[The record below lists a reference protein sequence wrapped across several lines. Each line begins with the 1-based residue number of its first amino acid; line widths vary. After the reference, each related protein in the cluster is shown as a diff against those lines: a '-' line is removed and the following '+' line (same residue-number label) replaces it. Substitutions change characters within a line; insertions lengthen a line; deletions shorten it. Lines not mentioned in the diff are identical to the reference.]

1 MMRLGRLM
9 RRTETYL
16 LPRGAFGIR
25 KGKPQGLKP
34 ACGALSVA
42 KAKALAYLEARPN
55 SGKAK
60 ALGLAA
66 SSGTICQLSRLSCGA
81 FLMICVCV
89 LVAGCNRH
97 REDAD
102 TVTMLIESSPNNLD
116 LRVGTDAQS
125 ERIGALV
132 FDALVKKDAHY
143 NLQPWLATS
152 WEQPDALTWMFHLRN
167 GVRFHDGRPM
177 TADDVVWTIE
187 SLVDPAYGGLITAKS
202 GSFAAV
208 DRAEARDPLT
218 VVVHLK
224 HPDAGLLFNMSDGL
238 FGVVPKG
245 AGRDFGMHPVGT
257 GAFRFVSAVEDK
269 EVLVERNTDSWAGVP
284 KLKKIRFA
292 VVPDDV
298 TTALE
303 LQKGSGDIESNAITL
318 DMVHSLRDARNL
330 VTETGPSSVVVYI
343 NFNVQDGAL
352 RDRRVRQAIA
362 CAIDRQAII
371 DALWRGKARL
381 ASSLLPPEHWASA
394 ADSELAQYPH
404 DVARAERL
412 LDAAGFHAG
421 QDGVRLRVTLK
432 TSTDE
437 TTRLMAAVMQQQ
449 LREAG
454 IDLQIRS
461 AEFGTFYADVTKGAF
476 QIYALRW
483 IGSNEDPDIF
493 RYAYGS
499 GSFPPKGGN
508 RGRYANPRVDELLA
522 MAAASTDQAAR
533 RKAYIEVQQILAEDL
548 PGIPLWYPD
557 NEVVH
562 NRRLMGIVPQGAGD
576 FDYLRTAWVR

>member
-1 MMRLGRLM
+1 MCLF
-9 RRTETYL
+9 
-16 LPRGAFGIR
+16 A
-25 KGKPQGLKP
+25 
-34 ACGALSVA
+34 
-42 KAKALAYLEARPN
+42 
-55 SGKAK
+55 
-60 ALGLAA
+60 
-66 SSGTICQLSRLSCGA
+66 
-81 FLMICVCV
+81 
-89 LVAGCNRH
+89 AGCHGH
-97 REDAD
+97 REGSG

-125 ERIGALV
+125 ERVGALI

-152 WEQPDALTWMFHLRN
+152 WEQPDALTWVFHLRN
-167 GVRFHDGRPM
+167 GVRFHDGRAM

-187 SLVDPAYGGLITAKS
+187 SLINPAYGGLITAKS

-208 DRAEARDPLT
+208 DYAEARDRLT
-218 VVVHLK
+218 VVVHLR

-269 EVLVERNTDSWAGVP
+269 EVLVERNADYWAGAP
-284 KLKKIRFA
+284 RLEKIRFA
-292 VVPDDV
+292 VVPDAI

-318 DMVHSLRDARNL
+318 DMVHSLRNAANL
-330 VTETGPSSVVVYI
+330 ATETSPSSVVIYM
-343 NFNVQDGAL
+343 NFNVQDPL
-352 RDRRVRQAIA
+352 LKDRRVRQAIA
-362 CAIDRQAII
+362 CAIDRQAIV

-381 ASSLLPPEHWASA
+381 ASALLPPEHWASA
-394 ADSELAQYPH
+394 TEAELAQYPH

-412 LDAAGFHAG
+412 LDEAGFHPG
-421 QDGVRLRVTLK
+421 RDGVRLHVTLK

-437 TTRLMAAVMQQQ
+437 TTRLMAAILQQQ

-454 IDLQIRS
+454 IDLQTRS

-499 GSFPPKGGN
+499 LSFPPKGGN

-522 MAAASTDQAAR
+522 MAAASSDQSLR
-533 RKAYIEVQQILAEDL
+533 RKAYVEVQQILAEEL

-562 NRRLMGIVPQGAGD
+562 NRRLMGVSPQGAGD

>member
-1 MMRLGRLM
+1 MMRLGRA
-9 RRTETYL
+9 L
-16 LPRGAFGIR
+16 LIAGAC
-25 KGKPQGLKP
+25 L
-34 ACGALSVA
+34 
-42 KAKALAYLEARPN
+42 
-55 SGKAK
+55 
-60 ALGLAA
+60 LAA
-66 SSGTICQLSRLSCGA
+66 
-81 FLMICVCV
+81 
-89 LVAGCNRH
+89 GCHSH

-152 WEQPDALTWMFHLRN
+152 WEQPDPLTWIFHLRQ

-245 AGRDFGMHPVGT
+245 AGRDFGMHPIGT

-284 KLKKIRFA
+284 QLKKIRFA

-318 DMVHSLRDARNL
+318 DMVHSLRGAPNL
-330 VTETGPSSVVVYI
+330 VTETGPSSVVVYM
-343 NFNVQDGAL
+343 NFNVQYGAL

-362 CAIDRQAII
+362 CALDRQAII

-404 DVARAERL
+404 DIARAERL

>member
-1 MMRLGRLM
+1 MKPLVQALLM
-9 RRTETYL
+9 SCVCL
-16 LPRGAFGIR
+16 
-25 KGKPQGLKP
+25 
-34 ACGALSVA
+34 
-42 KAKALAYLEARPN
+42 
-55 SGKAK
+55 
-60 ALGLAA
+60 LAA
-66 SSGTICQLSRLSCGA
+66 
-81 FLMICVCV
+81 
-89 LVAGCNRH
+89 GCHSH

-152 WEQPDALTWMFHLRN
+152 WEQLDALTWVFHLRD
-167 GVRFHDGRPM
+167 GVRFHDGKPL

-208 DRAEARDPLT
+208 DHAEARDRLT

-224 HPDAGLLFNMSDGL
+224 HPDEGLLFNMSDGL

-245 AGRDFGMHPVGT
+245 AGREFGMHPIGT
-257 GAFRFVSAVEDK
+257 GAFSFVSAVEDK
-269 EVLVERNTDSWAGVP
+269 EVLVERNPDYWAGAP
-284 KLKKIRFA
+284 KLAKIRFA

-303 LQKGSGDIESNAITL
+303 MKKGSGDIESNAMTL
-318 DMVHSLRDARNL
+318 DMVHSLRDAPNL
-330 VTETGPSSVVVYI
+330 ITETGPSSVVIYM
-343 NFNVQDGAL
+343 NFNVQDAAL
-352 RDRRVRQAIA
+352 KDRRVRQAIA
-362 CAIDRQAII
+362 CAIDRQAIV
-371 DALWRGKARL
+371 DALWRSKARL

-394 ADSELAQYPH
+394 SNAELAQYPH
-404 DVARAERL
+404 DVARAQRL
-412 LDAAGFHAG
+412 LDEAGFHAG
-421 QDGVRLRVTLK
+421 NDGVRLRVTLK

-437 TTRLMAAVMQQQ
+437 STRLMAAVMQQQ
-449 LREAG
+449 LRAAG

-461 AEFGTFYADVTKGAF
+461 AEFGTFYSDVTKGAF

-522 MAAASTDQAAR
+522 LASASTDQAAR
-533 RKAYIEVQQILAEDL
+533 RKAYVEVQQILAEDL

-562 NRRLMGIVPQGAGD
+562 SRRLVGIVPQGAGD
-576 FDYLRTAWVR
+576 FDYLRTAWLR